1 LTPDFALNSE
11 LQAAK
16 CLQSLPCIVFAR
28 NLDGDRSVVSLSD
41 GCFLL
46 TEYLP
51 DELCSQH
58 ASKASFNQIIYP
70 EDWIELLS
78 CIELAALKSQ
88 SYGAEYRI
96 QTKSGVQ
103 KWFLEQG
110 TIIAAN
116 AIQPQRIE
124 GVIVDISVQKQ
135 AQSQLQR
142 DAFFD
147 PLTGL
152 PNRSLFIDRLSQA
165 VRRIQRTADDPFAV
179 LFLDLDRFKVI
190 NDSLGHRAGDQ
201 LLIQVAQRLQSCI
214 RPGDTVARLG
224 GDEFTMLIDNVRDIQ
239 DVIQLCERVLN
250 EMTVPFQMEG
260 QEIFTTMSIGIAP
273 SSSGY
278 TYPEDLIRD
287 ADIALYQAKALGKA
301 RYAMFQPGMHI
312 HAVARLQL
320 ENDLRRAIQRQ
331 EFCLLYQPIIAME
344 TGLLAGFETFI
355 YWHHPNRGLLGPGE
369 FLSVAEDMGLMVT
382 LGQWVLAT
390 ACTQVSLWHQ
400 QFPLSRSVFVSVNLS
415 SFEISH
421 PELIDYLQ
429 TTLLETKLNPRCLKL
444 EITESMLMN
453 NSEAVLAQLQHIKAL
468 GVQLCLDDFGTG
480 YSSLSYLDQF
490 PIDFLK
496 IDRSFIQRV
505 DSTENLEIVRTI
517 LSLAHTLGLK
527 VVAEGLETTA
537 QLAQLR
543 ALRCEFGQGYSFSR
557 PLDALQTMYF
567 IQEQFS
573 DEPLTSITIALP
585 RLFIHSQSGR
595 YQLLLIGRTSW
606 SLGRSQDCTIFLADR
621 MVSREHAVILQ
632 LTQSDEFYFVDLG
645 SRNGSFINHQRVKAP
660 TLLHNGDRIRVGK
673 SELEFWATSG
683 SEPSIIGSRP
693 KTILMYQSSKLQ
705 GQIWRE
711 VLMTQAISIIW
722 QATDGELLQTLHQ
735 IEASGEALPDL
746 LLLDVE
752 SLQPNLAAFFEWLRL
767 RYETFPIILTYD
779 ASSPLDPQ
787 LRLQV
792 TQLGLGALLPGF
804 LLSGPDLT
812 TNATDV
818 AQKVNQVL
826 QTLRLTSDTHRIL
839 NASTAALQAIIRN
852 ETLF

>member
-1 LTPDFALNSE
+1 
-11 LQAAK
+11 
-16 CLQSLPCIVFAR
+16 
-28 NLDGDRSVVSLSD
+28 
-41 GCFLL
+41 
-46 TEYLP
+46 
-51 DELCSQH
+51 
-58 ASKASFNQIIYP
+58 
-70 EDWIELLS
+70 
-78 CIELAALKSQ
+78 
-88 SYGAEYRI
+88 
-96 QTKSGVQ
+96 
-103 KWFLEQG
+103 
-110 TIIAAN
+110 
-116 AIQPQRIE
+116 
-124 GVIVDISVQKQ
+124 
-135 AQSQLQR
+135 
-142 DAFFD
+142 
-147 PLTGL
+147 
-152 PNRSLFIDRLSQA
+152 
-165 VRRIQRTADDPFAV
+165 
-179 LFLDLDRFKVI
+179 
-190 NDSLGHRAGDQ
+190 
-201 LLIQVAQRLQSCI
+201 
-214 RPGDTVARLG
+214 
-224 GDEFTMLIDNVRDIQ
+224 
-239 DVIQLCERVLN
+239 
-250 EMTVPFQMEG
+250 
-260 QEIFTTMSIGIAP
+260 
-273 SSSGY
+273 
-278 TYPEDLIRD
+278 
-287 ADIALYQAKALGKA
+287 
-301 RYAMFQPGMHI
+301 
-312 HAVARLQL
+312 
-320 ENDLRRAIQRQ
+320 
-331 EFCLLYQPIIAME
+331 
-344 TGLLAGFETFI
+344 
-355 YWHHPNRGLLGPGE
+355 
-369 FLSVAEDMGLMVT
+369 
-382 LGQWVLAT
+382 
-390 ACTQVSLWHQ
+390 
-400 QFPLSRSVFVSVNLS
+400 
-415 SFEISH
+415 
-421 PELIDYLQ
+421 LQ